1 MRACRE
7 LIQPL
12 SAACCG
18 PPPSLGSVS
27 GRGCSAGA
35 RPLPAVLAFSR
46 VLQLSRTQVCEG
58 SEVLK
63 CPLTLVSLGR
73 GTFKGLPV
81 VRRFFFSVRV
91 AVVLLLGG
99 CVTIFLTLSP
109 TPPFPLFFLLSL
121 KPAVAFLCRKAACF
135 ICLFFYFSGMV

>member
-27 GRGCSAGA
+27 ERGCSGGA

-46 VLQLSRTQVCEG
+46 VPQLSRTQVCEG

-63 CPLTLVSLGR
+63 CLLTLVSFGR
-73 GTFKGLPV
+73 GTFKGLPA

-99 CVTIFLTLSP
+99 SVTIFLTLSP
-109 TPPFPLFFLLSL
+109 TPPFPCFF
-121 KPAVAFLCRKAACF
+121 
-135 ICLFFYFSGMV
+135 FFR